1 MLVLGTMIA
10 APAVDYHGNLRPL
23 PAGTRPDIGA
33 VEELVTGVDDMG
45 VLPVRYALSQ
55 NYPNP
60 FNPSTLIEFALP
72 HAGYVTLSVHN
83 ILGQEVATLIAGE
96 HTAGAFKVTWD
107 ASGLPSGVY
116 FYRLTAGGYVQTMK
130 MVLMK

>member
-1 MLVLGTMIA
+1 
-10 APAVDYHGNLRPL
+10 
-23 PAGTRPDIGA
+23 
-33 VEELVTGVDDMG
+33 
-45 VLPVRYALSQ
+45 
-55 NYPNP
+55 
-60 FNPSTLIEFALP
+60 LIEFALP

-116 FYRLTAGGYVQTMK
+116 YYRLAAGWYVQTMK